1 MAILDRFTSIVKANI
16 NDLLD
21 KAEDPAKMVDQYLR
35 ELAEDL
41 AEVKK
46 STASVMAEEK
56 RCLKLLE
63 ENEAEIEKYNDL
75 ARKALTMGEEED
87 ARKFLAKKQELEA
100 NNVSLKTSYEYAH
113 DNANKMREM
122 HDKLV
127 NDIQELNNRKAA
139 IKAKAAVAKTQ
150 NKMSSMM
157 SSSENGAKAIDAFNR
172 MESKVDNMLEQSNAM
187 IELNQPKID
196 STEEL
201 AKRYSEA
208 GNSTSVDIELE
219 KLKEEMGL

>member
-21 KAEDPAKMVDQYLR
+21 KAEDPAKMVDQYIR

-56 RCLKLLE
+56 RYLKLLE

>member
-21 KAEDPAKMVDQYLR
+21 KAEDPAKMVGQYLR

-87 ARKFLAKKQELEA
+87 AKKFLAKKQELEA

-113 DNANKMREM
+113 DNTNKMREM

>member
-87 ARKFLAKKQELEA
+87 AKKFLAKKQELEA

-127 NDIQELNNRKAA
+127 NDIQELNNRKVA

>member
-87 ARKFLAKKQELEA
+87 AKKFLAKKQELEA